1 VTIHVLSNKAMAA
14 GAAILLL
21 LGCAGRARSPA
32 VASAAP
38 ANSATGTAVPERGPA
53 VTPRPVD
60 LYGDGHPEQWR
71 LEAADGAL
79 TGTEH
84 DGNGDGRVDRWV
96 RLGPDGAPAQ
106 VAVDLDFD
114 GRADV
119 TRWYERGRLVRSEE
133 AIPGLD
139 RRERRPD
146 VE

>member
-1 VTIHVLSNKAMAA
+1 VTIYVLSNNAMAA
-14 GAAILLL
+14 GCAAILVL
-21 LGCAGRARSPA
+21 LGCAGRTRSPA
-32 VASAAP
+32 AVTEP
-38 ANSATGTAVPERGPA
+38 AKTATGTAVPERAPA
-53 VTPRPVD
+53 VMPRPVD
-60 LYGDGHPEQWR
+60 LDGDGRPEQWR
-71 LEAADGAL
+71 LEAADGAVR
-79 TGTEH
+79 GTEH

-119 TRWYERGRLVRSEE
+119 TRWYEGGRLVRSEE

-139 RRERRPD
+139 RRERRPE